1 MKRDANEEAKA
12 RIHAIVDLDT
22 YRTRRQE
29 LLNNFNKEFPDDSAC
44 WIAVISE
51 LKEAG
56 LLDCRRC
63 YGSEI
68 EISKTFRTFVC
79 LQCKK
84 KHQLTAGTYFHGVRR
99 IRAWL
104 FAIWTID
111 QSFYVSSNWLSKAL
125 CLSQSAS
132 LHILKTA
139 LVVTE
144 RAQVELSKDT
154 FPTFKFRN
162 FFDKRSLLTAANT
175 KPNEELAADEA
186 ESDAY
191 KKDDNER
198 DSTKWSQTRTQQSKA
213 KAATGRHKDKK
224 KKEKNSKNSGQKES
238 LAEGELQRGILSILR
253 SADRT
258 VDDLIEELGH
268 SSRDVLSVLTELEF
282 DGTIICKAGG
292 KISLAPARPDQGSLA
307 IEVFPANLIIEAKK
321 ENAASIE
328 SVDTAIVFRII
339 AKRRLIGL
347 SRKYMSLYLSASA
360 EIVTATSSSRMLSC
374 CVANGYIG
382 SRYLKRYCSG
392 QTLTLAKTKTV
403 YCK

>member
-22 YRTRRQE
+22 YRIRRQE

-139 LVVTE
+139 LVVIE

-175 KPNEELAADEA
+175 KPNEELAAEEA

-191 KKDDNER
+191 KQDDKER
-198 DSTKWSQTRTQQSKA
+198 DSTKWSQKKTNTQTSKERA
-213 KAATGRHKDKK
+213 ERGGHKNKK
-224 KKEKNSKNSGQKES
+224 KTSKNCAQKES
-238 LAEGELQRGILSILR
+238 FAEGELQRGILSILR

-258 VDDLIEELGH
+258 VDDLIEELGQ

-292 KISLAPARPDQGSLA
+292 KISLAPAKLDQDSLV
-307 IEVFPANLIIEAKK
+307 IEVFPANAIIEAKK

-360 EIVTATSSSRMLSC
+360 EVVTATSSSRMLSS

-382 SRYLKRYCSG
+382 SRYLKRYCAG